1 MNTELQTI
9 EELEEQKDN
18 WRMKI
23 LVGGGILGTVLGLGT
38 AFFLVRTA
46 DESGQDGAPKIEMSD
61 ALKIS
66 FGLISLIR
74 GIAALGSHSD

>member
-1 MNTELQTI
+1 MNTELQTF

-23 LVGGGILGTVLGLGT
+23 LLGGGILGTVLGLGT
-38 AFFLVRTA
+38 AFFLIRTTE
-46 DESGQDGAPKIEMSD
+46 ESGQDGAPTIEMSD

-66 FGLISLIR
+66 FGLISMIR
-74 GIAALGSHSD
+74 GIAALGSHD